1 MEAPFTKIAVV
12 LLVVAIALNVSDLV
26 DRFLFK
32 GRVEADVW
40 NNLTS
45 GRFDLLL
52 IYVDYISTHFSFLDY
67 ILGVGN
73 LNIQGVMRLSAHND
87 LINVFV
93 EFGLLGLIA
102 FFLVYKELYL
112 YLEPRYRSVITFYFI
127 FVFFTNGILFH
138 QSNILFVLYLKSN
151 KKVNNVTAS

>member
-1 MEAPFTKIAVV
+1 
-12 LLVVAIALNVSDLV
+12 
-26 DRFLFK
+26 
-32 GRVEADVW
+32 
-40 NNLTS
+40 
-45 GRFDLLL
+45 
-52 IYVDYISTHFSFLDY
+52 
-67 ILGVGN
+67 
-73 LNIQGVMRLSAHND
+73 MRLSAHND